1 MIKMPFSSFGFM
13 FDKMRPLE
21 RKAVQCK
28 IQLGLS
34 YVPCA
39 FAESLLS
46 SEIADAQAAGPEV

>member
-46 SEIADAQAAGPEV
+46 EIADAQAAGPEV

>member
-34 YVPCA
+34 YVPRA
-39 FAESLLS
+39 FAESLL